1 MKELNDKENINEF
14 SLEDKGKISQEKSLE
29 LEKQTKDY
37 FNDEGILE
45 SKKNDL
51 DYQNPNMKNISNVL
65 SVFGNTIQSINQMGL
80 NYENNVAKSLEPLM
94 TVQKQLTEKFAQIQ
108 GIVKQI
114 ADSMAVFSSSEL
126 IKSLSKSAEY
136 FSELSEAYIKAK
148 KNPNSFLNWL
158 SYSKKIREYIWTIPY
173 DISSEELNELFIQV
187 GSEKEFDKYMLKY
200 FDRKKIN
207 KLCNEISLRVSRK
220 HKMMFKQIKASFDSK
235 NYALANVG
243 MLSIIDELCSKFLY
257 NKGKSRRIG
266 IFLPLI
272 EEVENSSEVFEVIP
286 IMILNE
292 NINIIYESIDFNS
305 RITIKTN
312 KKVRRN
318 PSQHGQYFSNKK
330 IDSLMLLN
338 TIYNLLIISENYKQ
352 YLGKIIY
359 VKNKND
365 LQNADTKYSNEI
377 DRFYFRKK
385 YLRKKVPKK

>member
-1 MKELNDKENINEF
+1 M
-14 SLEDKGKISQEKSLE
+14 
-29 LEKQTKDY
+29 
-37 FNDEGILE
+37 
-45 SKKNDL
+45 
-51 DYQNPNMKNISNVL
+51 
-65 SVFGNTIQSINQMGL
+65 
-80 NYENNVAKSLEPLM
+80 
-94 TVQKQLTEKFAQIQ
+94 
-108 GIVKQI
+108 VKL
-114 ADSMAVFSSSEL
+114 F
-126 IKSLSKSAEY
+126 
-136 FSELSEAYIKAK
+136 
-148 KNPNSFLNWL
+148 
-158 SYSKKIREYIWTIPY
+158 KKIREYIWTIPY
-173 DISSEELNELFIQV
+173 DISSEEFNELFMQV

-200 FDRKKIN
+200 FDRRKIN

-220 HKMMFKQIKASFDSK
+220 HRMMFKQIKASFDSK

-257 NKGKSRRIG
+257 NKGKSRRID

-272 EEVENSSEVFEVIP
+272 EEVDNSSDIFEVIP

-338 TIYNLLIISENYKQ
+338 TIYNLLIISENNKQ
-352 YLGKIIY
+352 YLGKIIF
-359 VKNKND
+359 VNKKSD

-385 YLRKKVPKK
+385 VSK

>member
-1 MKELNDKENINEF
+1 MKEINEKINKF
-14 SLEDKGKISQEKSLE
+14 TLEDKEKKLQEKSLE
-29 LEKQTKDY
+29 WEKQTKNY
-37 FNDEGILE
+37 FNDENNLE
-45 SKKNDL
+45 LKKLDL
-51 DYQNPNMKNISNVL
+51 CFQNSNIKNISNVL
-65 SVFGNTIQSINQMGL
+65 NGFGNALKNIDQMRL
-80 NYENNVAKSLEPLM
+80 NYENNVKKALEPLIIA
-94 TVQKQLTEKFAQIQ
+94 QKHLTENFVQIQ
-108 GIVKQI
+108 GTVKKI
-114 ADSMAVFSSSEL
+114 AESMAAFSSPEL
-126 IKSLSKSAEY
+126 IKNLSKTAEY
-136 FSELSEAYIKAK
+136 FSELSEAYVKAK
-148 KNPNSFLNWL
+148 KNPDSFLNWL
-158 SYSKKIREYIWTIPY
+158 NYSKKIREYFWTIPY
-173 DISSEELNELFIQV
+173 DISSEELNELFMQV

-200 FDRKKIN
+200 FDRRKIN

-220 HKMMFKQIKASFDSK
+220 HRMMFKQIKASFDSK

-257 NKGKSRRIG
+257 NKGKSRRID

-272 EEVENSSEVFEVIP
+272 EEVDNSSDVFEAIP

-352 YLGKIIY
+352 YLGKIIF
-359 VKNKND
+359 VNNKKD
-365 LQNADTKYSNEI
+365 LKMADTKYS
-377 DRFYFRKK
+377 DKLKRFYFRKK
-385 YLRKKVPKK
+385 YLRKKFLNQI

>member
-1 MKELNDKENINEF
+1 MKEINEKINKF
-14 SLEDKGKISQEKSLE
+14 TLEDKEKKLQEKSLE
-29 LEKQTKDY
+29 WEKQTKNY
-37 FNDEGILE
+37 FNDENNLE
-45 SKKNDL
+45 LKKIDL
-51 DYQNPNMKNISNVL
+51 CFQNSNIKNISNVL
-65 SVFGNTIQSINQMGL
+65 NGFGNALKNIDQMRL
-80 NYENNVAKSLEPLM
+80 NYENNVKKALEPLIIA
-94 TVQKQLTEKFAQIQ
+94 QKHLTENFVQIQ
-108 GIVKQI
+108 GTVKKI
-114 ADSMAVFSSSEL
+114 AESMAAFSSPEL
-126 IKSLSKSAEY
+126 IKNLSKTAEY
-136 FSELSEAYIKAK
+136 FSELSEAYVKAK
-148 KNPNSFLNWL
+148 KNPDSFLNWL
-158 SYSKKIREYIWTIPY
+158 NYSKKIREYFWTIPY
-173 DISSEELNELFIQV
+173 DISSEELNELFMQV

-200 FDRKKIN
+200 FDRRKIN

-220 HKMMFKQIKASFDSK
+220 HRMMFKQIKASFDSK

-257 NKGKSRRIG
+257 NKGKSRRID

-272 EEVENSSEVFEVIP
+272 EEVDNSSDVFEAIP

-352 YLGKIIY
+352 YLGKIIF
-359 VKNKND
+359 VNNKKD
-365 LQNADTKYSNEI
+365 LKMADTKYS
-377 DRFYFRKK
+377 DKLKRFYFRKK
-385 YLRKKVPKK
+385 YLRKKFLNQI